1 MSKKELRKYLRN
13 LKKSLK
19 EIKKIQKAYE
29 RRKLFIAS
37 LNQAGLDISKEIED
51 CIKAMS
57 N

>member
-19 EIKKIQKAYE
+19 EIKKVQKAYE

-51 CIKAMS
+51 CMKAMS
-57 N
+57 S